1 MPMLSQELPVSPFAG
16 ARDRCMVGLVL
27 AGGGAR
33 AAYEVGV
40 IHYLVQD
47 VARDLGRETPLDI
60 LSGTSAGAI
69 NVCGLAAFADEP
81 RRRADR
87 LADQWR
93 ALSIEQVLRV
103 DSHEVAA
110 MALGLANV
118 QTPSC
123 CCRPARG
130 GLIDPSGLSRIIGSA
145 IPFERI
151 AGHLRAG
158 RLSALTLSATHVAT
172 GKTTVFVQRRDGT
185 APSWRDAT
193 VQPRAASIGLEHV
206 LASAAIPFLF
216 PGVSVDGD
224 LYCDGGLRQNVPLS
238 PARRL
243 GADALIIVSPNHTS
257 GVSPA
262 LALDREQSLA
272 GPAFLLGKTLNALL
286 LDRLDGDVDRLNRI
300 NLILEAGIR
309 EYGPGFVDALNRQ
322 LDGTEFRP
330 LRPVKSV
337 VIRPS
342 ENLSV
347 LSARFLESPRFRR
360 KRGLSARFLRRF
372 AGQHEEADLA
382 SYLLFEGG
390 FAEELIELGRAD
402 ARARHAE
409 LLVAFQSVID
419 PRSRASAA

>member
-1 MPMLSQELPVSPFAG
+1 MLSQETFGHSHAQG
-16 ARDRCMVGLVL
+16 CERRKAGLVL

-40 IHYLVQD
+40 IHYLVHD
-47 VARDLGRETPLDI
+47 VARDLGCETPLDI

-69 NVCGLAAFADEP
+69 NACGLAAFADEP

-93 ALSIEQVLRV
+93 ALSIEQVLRLDGRELAV
-103 DSHEVAA
+103 

-118 QTPSC
+118 QPKSGW
-123 CCRPARG
+123 CRPARG
-130 GLIDPSGLSRIIGSA
+130 GLINPSGLARIVGSA
-145 IPFERI
+145 IPFDRI
-151 AGHLRAG
+151 ASQVRAG

-172 GKTTVFVQRRDGT
+172 GKTTVFIHGREGT

-193 VQPRAASIGLEHV
+193 VEPRAAIIGLEHV

-216 PGVSVDGD
+216 PAVPVDGQ
-224 LYCDGGLRQNVPLS
+224 LYCDGALRQNVPLS

-257 GVSPA
+257 STSPA
-262 LALDREQSLA
+262 LALDRERSLA

-300 NLILEAGIR
+300 NLILEAGAR

-322 LDGTEFRP
+322 LGGTDFRP
-330 LRPVKSV
+330 LRPVQSV
-337 VIRPS
+337 VVRPS
-342 ENLSV
+342 QNLSV
-347 LSARFLESPRFRR
+347 LGARFLESAKFRR
-360 KRGLSARFLRRF
+360 KGGLSSRFLRRF
-372 AGQHEEADLA
+372 VGHHEEADLA
-382 SYLLFEGG
+382 SYLLFDGG
-390 FAEELIELGRAD
+390 FADELIELGRAD
-402 ARARHAE
+402 ARASHAE
-409 LLVAFQSVID
+409 LMTAFQSVIES
-419 PRSRASAA
+419 RSQASAA